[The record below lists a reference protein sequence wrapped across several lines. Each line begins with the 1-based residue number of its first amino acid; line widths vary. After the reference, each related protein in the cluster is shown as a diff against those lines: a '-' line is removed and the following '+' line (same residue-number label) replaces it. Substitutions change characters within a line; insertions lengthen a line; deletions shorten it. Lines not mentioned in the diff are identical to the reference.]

1 MKKYISGLL
10 VLVSGVIFSQSILN
24 AKSPEEFRQ
33 LRNDNMKIV
42 GDSVVVNDVE
52 PLEYGYVND
61 KDILKAVY
69 VWEVIDL
76 NDKINQPYYYN
87 MSNGFSPSSKSL
99 YKILLDGAMNGD
111 ISEVYD
117 DENFLRRLETTE
129 IEKRLS
135 SIRTDDALI
144 DIYNSGRTPTQEEID
159 MYTDHIKTT
168 SDKVRMIKVMGMWF
182 IDKRDGQMKYRPL
195 GIAAMGPDPNTVGR
209 VDAMGRPIDGGNDLI
224 DLFWIFYP
232 DARKVLA
239 NNMVYNPKNS
249 ASDLSFDDLLN
260 ARRFSSIIY
269 RSTFGSGDGTVKEY
283 VPKDADGQIE
293 ESNRIKEKIIE
304 MENQMWNY

>member
-1 MKKYISGLL
+1 MKKYISSLF
-10 VLVSGVIFSQSILN
+10 VLVSGVIFSQTILN

-42 GDSVVVNDVE
+42 GDSVVTNKVE
-52 PLEYGYVND
+52 PLEYGYINP
-61 KDILKAVY
+61 KDILKNVY
-69 VWEVIDL
+69 VWEIIDL
-76 NDKINQPYYYN
+76 NDKVNQPYYYN
-87 MSNGFSPSSKSL
+87 MSNGFSAPSKSL
-99 YKILLDGAMNGD
+99 YQILLDAAMNGE

-117 DENFLRRLETTE
+117 DENFQRRLETSE

-135 SIRTDDALI
+135 SVRVDDALT
-144 DIYNSGRTPTQEEID
+144 DIYNEGRTPTQEEID
-159 MYTDHIKTT
+159 MYTDYIKTT
-168 SDKVRMIKVMGMWF
+168 SDKVRMLKIMGMWY

-209 VDAMGRPIDGGNDLI
+209 VDAMGRPIEGANDLI

-232 DARKVLA
+232 DAREVLA
-239 NNMVYNPKNS
+239 NNMVYNPKNP

-260 ARRFSSIIY
+260 ARRFTSVIY
-269 RSTFGSGDGTVKEY
+269 RSTFGTGDGTVEDY

-293 ESNRIKEKIIE
+293 ESNRIKEKILE
-304 MENQMWNY
+304 MENEMWNY